1 MATSDSDQDAAW
13 DRATA
18 KVGLRTYRKLA
29 RRTGLVE
36 SYLAQWNCYGGCLDP
51 GGTVR
56 VRVNR
61 YPRRTTIKAE
71 VFDRW
76 QDAPSEVKR
85 RVLTG
90 AEWQRV
96 IEWMEVAGFWQ
107 LPSRHHP
114 SSCGCHAETWMIEGF
129 RDGQFHFVRRS
140 TWSVLEGNGSEVFR
154 LGKSMARLAGATRF
168 QDPEK

>member
-1 MATSDSDQDAAW
+1 MATSDSDNDAAW
-13 DRATA
+13 DEATA
-18 KVGLRTYRKLA
+18 EVGLSTYRKLA

-36 SYLAQWNCYGGCLDP
+36 SYVAQWHYSGSCLDS

-56 VRVNR
+56 IRVNR
-61 YPRRTTIKAE
+61 YPRRATIKAE
-71 VFDRW
+71 VFDAW

-107 LPSRHHP
+107 LPTRHHP
-114 SSCGCHAETWMIEGF
+114 SSGGFHAETWMVEGF
-129 RDGQFHFVRRS
+129 RDGRFHFVRRS
-140 TWSVLEGNGSEVFR
+140 TWSVLEGHGSEVFR
-154 LGKSMARLAGATRF
+154 LGKAMARLAGVALF